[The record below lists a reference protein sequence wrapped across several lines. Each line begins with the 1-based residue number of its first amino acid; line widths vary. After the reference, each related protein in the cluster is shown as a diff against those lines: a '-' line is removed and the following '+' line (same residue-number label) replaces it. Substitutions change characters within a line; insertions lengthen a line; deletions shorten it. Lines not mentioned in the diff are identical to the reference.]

1 MRFRFTLQ
9 AIPVSLAALG
19 LWALIGGWYVALA
32 PVNLAGADNIGI
44 VLSTFGSC
52 LFLADRLAFLWLRI
66 ECWVVLFKIWVW
78 GLFFIAWGLL
88 EWLHAFSKKYAAI
101 FILHWLAIALVV
113 AAISL
118 MVGHRRRQGEEKQHS
133 SLYQMK

>member
-1 MRFRFTLQ
+1 MRFRFSLQ

-44 VLSTFGSC
+44 VLSTFGTC
-52 LFLADRLAFLWLRI
+52 LFLADRLAFLWLKI
-66 ECWVVLFKIWVW
+66 ECWVVLFKIWIW

-88 EWLHAFSKKYAAI
+88 EWLHAFSKKYLSI
-101 FILHWLAIALVV
+101 FILHWLVIALVV
-113 AAISL
+113 AAVSM
-118 MVGHRRRQGEEKQHS
+118 MVGRRRQQND
-133 SLYQMK
+133 SL

>member
-44 VLSTFGSC
+44 VLSTFGTC
-52 LFLADRLAFLWLRI
+52 LFLADRLAFLWLKI
-66 ECWVVLFKIWVW
+66 ECWVVLFKIWIW

-88 EWLHAFSKKYAAI
+88 EWLHAFSKKYLSI
-101 FILHWLAIALVV
+101 FILHWLVIALVV
-113 AAISL
+113 AAVSM
-118 MVGHRRRQGEEKQHS
+118 MVGRRRQQND
-133 SLYQMK
+133 SL